1 MYSKEVPIEDLTN
14 TTEDAIYQEKGCVKQ
29 ENGKIYLRNSWRRSF
44 QLAGLNITQKAVSRM
59 ETGKRVIADYELP
72 YLADVLDVTILFPLL
87 GMEEIQRADN
97 YIS

>member
-1 MYSKEVPIEDLTN
+1 MCQTRERENLS
-14 TTEDAIYQEKGCVKQ
+14 QEQLAAK
-29 ENGKIYLRNSWRRSF
+29 L

-72 YLADVLDVTILFPLL
+72 YLADVLDVTIYYLL

>member
-1 MYSKEVPIEDLTN
+1 MRQTRERENLS
-14 TTEDAIYQEKGCVKQ
+14 QEQLAAK
-29 ENGKIYLRNSWRRSF
+29 L

-72 YLADVLDVTILFPLL
+72 YLADVLDVTIYYLL
-87 GMEEIQRADN
+87 GMEEIQRADS

>member
-1 MYSKEVPIEDLTN
+1 MKIRKRSQLKIARTN
-14 TTEDAIYQEKGCVKQ
+14 PVSYTHLDVYKRQ
-29 ENGKIYLRNSWRRSF
+29 
-44 QLAGLNITQKAVSRM
+44 GLNITQKAVSRM

-72 YLADVLDVTILFPLL
+72 YLADVLDVTIYYLL

>member
-1 MYSKEVPIEDLTN
+1 MRQTRERENLS
-14 TTEDAIYQEKGCVKQ
+14 QEQLAAK
-29 ENGKIYLRNSWRRSF
+29 L

-72 YLADVLDVTILFPLL
+72 YLADVLGVTIYYLL

>member
-1 MYSKEVPIEDLTN
+1 MRQTRERENLS
-14 TTEDAIYQEKGCVKQ
+14 QEQLAAK
-29 ENGKIYLRNSWRRSF
+29 L

-72 YLADVLDVTILFPLL
+72 YLADVLDVTIYYLL
-87 GMEEIQRADN
+87 GMEEIQRVDN

>member
-1 MYSKEVPIEDLTN
+1 MRQTRERENLS
-14 TTEDAIYQEKGCVKQ
+14 QEQLAAK
-29 ENGKIYLRNSWRRSF
+29 L

-72 YLADVLDVTILFPLL
+72 YLAEVLDVTIYYLL

>member
-1 MYSKEVPIEDLTN
+1 MRQTRERENLSQEQLASKL
-14 TTEDAIYQEKGCVKQ
+14 
-29 ENGKIYLRNSWRRSF
+29 

-72 YLADVLDVTILFPLL
+72 YLADVLDVTIYYLL